1 MKKEYKIKGK
11 VWLYPSST
19 SGGSGWNFV
28 TLEKKLS
35 EEIRSKYKTG
45 FVKIEAKLG
54 KTIWNT
60 SLFPHKQSKSYL
72 LCIKNNVRKAEGVF
86 VGDEIVV
93 KIKIILE
100 T

>member
-1 MKKEYKIKGK
+1 MKKDFKIKAK
-11 VWLYPSST
+11 VWLYPGL
-19 SGGSGWNFV
+19 GGWHFV
-28 TLEKKLS
+28 TLDKALS

-72 LCIKNNVRKAEGVF
+72 LCIKNSVRKAEGVM
-86 VGDEIVV
+86 VGDEVSV
-93 KIKIILE
+93 SIKIL
-100 T
+100 